1 MASEEDKPLA
11 DMISR
16 FDGRSFSGM
25 ERFTYIGNGL
35 LGAKARGLA
44 GIKTAIESKI
54 APRFLPAIETEIP
67 PLTVIATGYFDLF
80 IEQNKLIDVVSSAAS
95 DAQITRAFQEAE
107 LPVSLVNDLAA
118 LIARVR
124 VPLAIRSSSLLED
137 AMHEPFAGVYAT
149 RMLPNNLPD
158 EEDRLETLLVAVKH
172 IYASTFFAKA
182 QNYLRL
188 TNHSSGDE
196 KMAVIIQQAVGIDCH
211 SRFYPQIS
219 GVARS
224 FNFYPTGLARPED
237 GVVELALGLGKI
249 IVDEG
254 VAWSFSPAYPHT
266 NPPYNTLNELLKQ
279 TQKDF
284 WAIDMTALGGRWNGD
299 REYVDKY
306 SLADAEKDGSLT
318 FTAST
323 FKAEDATVV
332 RGISETGP
340 RILDFAQILK
350 GNLVPLAAVIKDL
363 LGVCEESLGTMVE
376 IEFAVAFPHPG
387 PCPARFGF
395 LQVRPMIVSHAQVE
409 VTADEFDRGD
419 ILVASESALGN
430 GSIDSI
436 RDIVYVRPDTFE
448 TTSTQAIARELE
460 GINRMLTTAACPYV
474 LIGFGRWG
482 SSDPS
487 TGIPVNFG
495 QISGAR
501 AIIEATLPNMN
512 YILSQGAH
520 FFHNLTS
527 FKVLY
532 FSVGHTGRFTVDW
545 DWLGRQP
552 VVSETRFIRHV
563 RLASPL
569 HIKVDGRTSRGV
581 IVRS

>member
-1 MASEEDKPLA
+1 MTPDGKNPFNGMLSP
-11 DMISR
+11 
-16 FDGRSFSGM
+16 FDGKTFCNDV
-25 ERFTYIGNGL
+25 RFAYIGGGS

-44 GIKTAIESKI
+44 NILATIENKTA
-54 APRFLPAIETEIP
+54 PLFRPAIDIEIP
-67 PLTVIATGYFDLF
+67 SLTVIATDYFDLF
-80 IEQNKLIDVVSSAAS
+80 LEQNRLLEAVSSAAS
-95 DAQITRAFQEAE
+95 DAQIAGAFQRADLPASLVDDLRAF
-107 LPVSLVNDLAA
+107 
-118 LIARVR
+118 IAQVR

-149 RMLPNNLPD
+149 RMLPNNLPNA
-158 EEDRLETLLVAVKH
+158 EDRLGALMGAVKH
-172 IYASTFFAKA
+172 IYASTYFIKAKD
-182 QNYLRL
+182 YLRL
-188 TNHSSGDE
+188 TSHSSDEE
-196 KMAVIIQQAVGIDCH
+196 KMAVIIQEAVGVGH
-211 SRFYPQIS
+211 AGRFYPHIS

-224 FNFYPTGLARPED
+224 FNFYPTGLARPEN

-284 WAIDMTALGGRWNGD
+284 WAIDVTEPGGERRNGD
-299 REYVDKY
+299 VEHLRKY
-306 SLADAEKDGSLT
+306 SLAEAEADGSLT

-323 FKAEDATVV
+323 FKAEDATIV
-332 RGISETGP
+332 RGITGAGP
-340 RILDFAQILK
+340 RIVDFAQILK
-350 GNLVPLAAVIKDL
+350 GNLIPLTAAIKEL
-363 LGVCEESLGTMVE
+363 LRACEESLGTMVE
-376 IEFAVAFPHPG
+376 IEFAATFPHPD
-387 PCPARFGF
+387 PSPARLGF

-409 VTADEFDRGD
+409 VAVEEFDRGNV
-419 ILVASESALGN
+419 LVASESALGN
-430 GSIDSI
+430 GAIDSI
-436 RDIVYVRPDTFE
+436 HDIVFVKPDVFE
-448 TTSTQAIARELE
+448 TKYTQAIGQELE
-460 GINRMLTTAACPYV
+460 TFNRHLAASKYPYV

-501 AIIEATLPNMN
+501 VIIEATLPNMN
-512 YILSQGAH
+512 YILSQGSH

-532 FSVGHTGRFTVDW
+532 FSVGHTGRFMVDW
-545 DWLGRQP
+545 AWLGRQP
-552 VVSETRFIRHV
+552 VVAETKFVRHV
-563 RLASPL
+563 RLTSPL

-581 IVRS
+581 IFR